1 MAHRN
6 SGICIDVLY
15 CCRDHVGCFAVKI
28 DVGLRGK
35 EGFGLGMSGEMSFSM
50 VLMFVF
56 FSFSIF
62 GGLESI
68 SDSAHVLGV
77 IDTAMDQLDALKAG
91 NYIDRDGKEIFLERY
106 DIEFSHVDFGNDERM
121 VLKGTKKY
129 TPERFPAVKSSVFRL
144 PGQC

>member
-1 MAHRN
+1 
-6 SGICIDVLY
+6 
-15 CCRDHVGCFAVKI
+15 
-28 DVGLRGK
+28 
-35 EGFGLGMSGEMSFSM
+35 MSGEMSFSM